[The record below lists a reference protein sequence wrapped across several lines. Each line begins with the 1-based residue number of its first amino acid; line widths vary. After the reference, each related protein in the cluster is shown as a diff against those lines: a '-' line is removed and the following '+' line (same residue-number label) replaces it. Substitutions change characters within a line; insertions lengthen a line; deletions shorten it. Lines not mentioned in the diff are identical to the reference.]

1 MPLLVPSWLGFTMT
15 GKRSGR
21 SFSRPAGSITPE
33 VLRAADAASAVTRKK
48 NAGGTGPESIDA
60 QIAHLQ
66 ACAQAASSAGA
77 GIPRLGTLLSDLKE
91 ARL

>member
-1 MPLLVPSWLGFTMT
+1 MEAAVPLSRAPLDLARQIDPRFT
-15 GKRSGR
+15 
-21 SFSRPAGSITPE
+21 PD
-33 VLRAADAASAVTRKK
+33 VLRAADAASSVRRKK

-66 ACAQAASSAGA
+66 ASAQAASSAGA
-77 GIPRLGTLLSDLKE
+77 AIPRLGTLLSDLKE